1 VIGLHQRLRQEA
13 KSWAGDALTPLLQH
27 ALENKQQLET
37 HMLRLKTLAQTS
49 QQDSQRGQLLA
60 RYSGELDQQLAQA
73 AEMLRVLRLPA
84 PLRRQAKVVSLTD
97 AARC

>member
-1 VIGLHQRLRQEA
+1 
-13 KSWAGDALTPLLQH
+13 
-27 ALENKQQLET
+27 
-37 HMLRLKTLAQTS
+37 MLRLKTLAQTG
-49 QQDSQRGQLLA
+49 QQDSQRGQLLT

-84 PLRRQAKVVSLTD
+84 PRRRQAKVVNLAD